1 MEARSVARALVEY
14 ARDRVWSATASP
26 KHVSKVLGGP
36 TRFILRATS
45 ESYTGAGKSFL
56 MYSIHQPATLLYTF
70 ALAVHV
76 AGQTCQQGITF
87 TGLVV

>member
-1 MEARSVARALVEY
+1 MARALVEY

-45 ESYTGAGKSFL
+45 ESYTGAENSFL
-56 MYSIHQPATLLYTF
+56 MSSIHQSATLLYIL
-70 ALAVHV
+70 ALAEQIM
-76 AGQTCQQGITF
+76 ADT
-87 TGLVV
+87 